1 MAPHVLRAA
10 SRRRLWEL
18 HKSFHCSII
27 GTCLSTSELRK
38 VLSRV
43 GIRTDDQSD
52 HELHGQGVSL
62 SSQSDSAGKL
72 LNKLLD
78 ERHHLAVK
86 KYSRARTEDDV
97 CSLWLTDVKAGDIP
111 GAYWATMTH
120 SETSRG
126 RRSATCTCFLI
137 WLARRI
143 GQTSGSFKN
152 SKTKIHNFAK
162 KSNGSRARS
171 TKKLLGA
178 IP

>member
-86 KYSRARTEDDV
+86 KYSRCLASRQVTSSARPRNS
-97 CSLWLTDVKAGDIP
+97 C
-111 GAYWATMTH
+111 
-120 SETSRG
+120 TSHGVIGPVSSPMRASSPAC
-126 RRSATCTCFLI
+126 RRTTRSIC
-137 WLARRI
+137 
-143 GQTSGSFKN
+143 SGSEA
-152 SKTKIHNFAK
+152 H
-162 KSNGSRARS
+162 
-171 TKKLLGA
+171 
-178 IP
+178 